1 MLWMAHR
8 KIHGKPQLNDLTDFV
23 IIEEFDS
30 FKASTVPKGS
40 SFVPVNELLSLY
52 CSMSSFEFSVVQMF
66 GYCYVEVSGAEV
78 DALIDWMLD
87 MKDKYR

>member
-52 CSMSSFEFSVVQMF
+52 CSMSSLEFFSCTNVWIQLC
-66 GYCYVEVSGAEV
+66 GSIGS
-78 DALIDWMLD
+78 
-87 MKDKYR
+87 RS